1 MNKKCIHGC
10 ERQIKSCDN
19 PDDGVDAKQGMDESG
34 TFAVANQYPRENA
47 KKGNSENQFQIFHI
61 LNIKDKPAEC
71 KQELMLPTTGL
82 LHQDFL
88 INTTP
93 PIINAMPSNR

>member
-1 MNKKCIHGC
+1 MTGANANKTMPWC
-10 ERQIKSCDN
+10 
-19 PDDGVDAKQGMDESG
+19 PDS
-34 TFAVANQYPRENA
+34 
-47 KKGNSENQFQIFHI
+47 
-61 LNIKDKPAEC
+61 
-71 KQELMLPTTGL
+71 GL